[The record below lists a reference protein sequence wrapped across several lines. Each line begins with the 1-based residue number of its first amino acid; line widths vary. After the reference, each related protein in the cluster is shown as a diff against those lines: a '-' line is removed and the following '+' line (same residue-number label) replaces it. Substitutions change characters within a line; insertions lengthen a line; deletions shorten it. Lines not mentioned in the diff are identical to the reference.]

1 MNFVDW
7 DIEPYS
13 GPAFIDTGIGLPEKI
28 DIKNGLMVKDGYF
41 YQLSVY
47 PKELAPRNTIFLII
61 PYNKDN
67 PKPDIYKEILCLLN
81 YEYIENRK

>member
-28 DIKNGLMVKDGYF
+28 YIKNGLMVKDGYF

-47 PKELAPRNTIFLII
+47 PKELAPKNTIFLII